1 MRYHQSEKMEVIR
14 LVEDSPLSI
23 KETLREL
30 NIKRSTFYDWYGRY
44 QEGGYDGLA
53 NQYRPP
59 RQFWNE
65 IPPWEKKKVVE
76 IALELPDK
84 SPRELAWHIT
94 DKQGYYISEST
105 VYRILKAH
113 DLVTSPVYNVITAL
127 DKFPQ
132 PTKAVNELWQTDF
145 TYFKVVHWGWYYLST
160 VIDDYSRFIL
170 AWRLCAG
177 MSVEDVKQTLDEAI
191 QFTGIRHPTVLHRPR
206 LLSDN
211 GPCYVSKAL
220 KEYLDDE
227 GISHTRAKP
236 YHPMTQGKIERYHR
250 SMKNILLLENY
261 YSPPELEDQIGL
273 FVEHYNHHRYHE
285 ALNNVTPADVYY
297 GRDFQVLKKRAQV
310 RRKTMLSR
318 RRQNCGLR
326 LV

>member
-1 MRYHQSEKMEVIR
+1 M
-14 LVEDSPLSI
+14 
-23 KETLREL
+23 
-30 NIKRSTFYDWYGRY
+30 DWQTTTGH
-44 QEGGYDGLA
+44 
-53 NQYRPP
+53 P

-65 IPPWEKKKVVE
+65 IPPWEKRKVVE

-127 DKFPQ
+127 DKFSQ

-160 VIDDYSRFIL
+160 VIDEYSRFIL

-191 QFTGIRHPTVLHRPR
+191 QFTGIRHPRVLHRPR

-227 GISHTRAKP
+227 GISHNKGKP

-250 SMKNILLLENY
+250 SMKNVLLLENY
-261 YSPPELEDQIGL
+261 YSPPELEHQI
-273 FVEHYNHHRYHE
+273 R
-285 ALNNVTPADVYY
+285 
-297 GRDFQVLKKRAQV
+297 KKFFLERIFPCFPMQKAS
-310 RRKTMLSR
+310 SR
-318 RRQNCGLR
+318 SMSWG
-326 LV
+326 